1 MTGFR
6 TFAASAALFSM
17 VGTPLAAADLGVSSQ
32 RSAYAPSAYD
42 HERDTAERYR
52 RWRDR
57 DRVDAGDVIAGVAII
72 AGIAAIASAV
82 EDSSKRERDRYED
95 RRYDDRRYDDVRY
108 DRRDDAPRQYQ
119 SGNIDQAVNAC
130 TREIERDVR
139 VDSVDQVSRV
149 GEGWEVRGRL
159 YNGSSFTCSVSGEG
173 RIDRVDY
180 GGAFQGS
187 SDGYGTGEYAA
198 EAYTDGEAAP
208 GQLSDDVYA
217 QARSAQGES
226 YVPLPEQQGAQPSYP
241 GGPLPGEEIDGDL
254 GG

>member
-6 TFAASAALFSM
+6 TFAAAAAIFSM
-17 VGTPLAAADLGVSSQ
+17 VATPLAAADLSASSQ
-32 RSAYAPSAYD
+32 RSAYAQSAYD
-42 HERDTAERYR
+42 HERDAAERHR

-82 EDSSKRERDRYED
+82 EDSSKRDRYED
-95 RRYDDRRYDDVRY
+95 RRYDVRRYDDVRY

-119 SGNIDQAVNAC
+119 SGNLDQAVNAC

-139 VDSVDQVSRV
+139 VDSVDQVSRI

-159 YNGSSFTCSVSGEG
+159 YNGSGFTCAVSGDG
-173 RIDRVDY
+173 RIDRLDY
-180 GGAFQGS
+180 GGGFQGS
-187 SDGYGTGEYAA
+187 SDSYGTDEYAA

-217 QARSAQGES
+217 QARAAQSAA
-226 YVPLPEQQGAQPSYP
+226 YLPQPEEQGAQPSYP